1 MKPKHSVVALAIA
14 AGLALSFSG
23 TANAGSNHG
32 PYGVYGVTKSGPDG
46 HRTNRRHNSK
56 LPKDLR
62 CERGFYGETRCNIS
76 PNGRTYGPEAW
87 DYATGTGQHILR

>member
-1 MKPKHSVVALAIA
+1 MKLTHSAVALAIT
-14 AGLALSFSG
+14 AGLGLCLAG
-23 TANAGSNHG
+23 TAHAGQKHA
-32 PYGVYGVTKSGPDG
+32 PYGVYGVTKSGPDSRNTG
-46 HRTNRRHNSK
+46 PRRNSK
-56 LPKDLR
+56 LSKDLR

>member
-1 MKPKHSVVALAIA
+1 MKLTHTVVAAAVA
-14 AGLALSFSG
+14 AGLSFSFSA
-23 TANAGSNHG
+23 TADAGSKHS

-46 HRTNRRHNSK
+46 RRTGPRRNSK
-56 LPKDLR
+56 LPHDLR

-76 PNGRTYGPEAW
+76 PNGRKFGPEAW

>member
-1 MKPKHSVVALAIA
+1 MKLTHTVVAVTIA
-14 AGLALSFSG
+14 AGLGFCLTEA
-23 TANAGSNHG
+23 AEAGSKHG
-32 PYGVYGVTKSGPDG
+32 PVGIYGVTKSGPDS
-46 HRTNRRHNSK
+46 HRTGRRQNAR

-76 PNGRTYGPEAW
+76 PNGRTFGPEAW